1 MRHWLAI
8 TAVGAAFF
16 LAPAQAADPALQNA
30 PRAAGAGHGLPL
42 LLAQSERARVTCKD
56 DEKEMPRGST
66 VCRMGKLLRCGARGT
81 WEDTRK
87 PC

>member
-16 LAPAQAADPALQNA
+16 LALAQAAEPGLQHA
-30 PRAAGAGHGLPL
+30 PRGAGAGQGIPL
-42 LLAQSERARVTCKD
+42 LLAQSERARATCKD
-56 DEKEMPRGST
+56 DEKAMPRGST
-66 VCRMGKLLRCGARGT
+66 VCRMGKLLRCDARGT